1 MMTTDAP
8 LTEEEFSRH
17 LNTSFRCS
25 LDESRQVELK
35 LVEVAGYKE
44 RPNEQQG
51 MERFS
56 LYFEGPAEP
65 HLPQRTYTLA
75 HERMG
80 THDIFIVPVARSADG
95 FRYQAVFN
103 YFRQ

>member
-1 MMTTDAP
+1 MTTDAP

-17 LNTSFRCS
+17 LNTSFDVLLGDSQR
-25 LDESRQVELK
+25 VELK
-35 LVEVAGYKE
+35 LAEVAGYRE
-44 RPNEQQG
+44 RPNEEQG

-56 LYFEGPAEP
+56 LFFEGPAEP
-65 HLPQRTYTLA
+65 FLPQATYTLE

-80 THDIFIVPVARSADG
+80 THAIFIVPVARGADG

-103 YFRQ
+103 YYRQ

>member
-1 MMTTDAP
+1 MTTDAP

-17 LNTSFRCS
+17 LSTSFDVQLGDS
-25 LDESRQVELK
+25 QQVELK
-35 LVEVAGYKE
+35 LAEVAGYKE
-44 RPNEQQG
+44 RPEEEQG

-65 HLPQRTYTLA
+65 FLPQNTYTLR

-80 THDIFIVPVARSADG
+80 THDIFIVPIARTADG

-103 YFRQ
+103 YYRQ

>member
-1 MMTTDAP
+1 MTTDAP

-17 LNTSFRCS
+17 LNTSFDVQLGDSQRI
-25 LDESRQVELK
+25 ELK
-35 LVEVAGYKE
+35 LAEVAGYKE
-44 RPNEQQG
+44 RPEEEQG

-65 HLPQRTYTLA
+65 FLPQNTYTLR

-80 THDIFIVPVARSADG
+80 THDIFIVPIARTDDG

-103 YFRQ
+103 YYRQ

>member
-1 MMTTDAP
+1 MTTDAP

-17 LNTSFRCS
+17 LNTSFDVQLGDAQR
-25 LDESRQVELK
+25 VELK

-44 RPNEQQG
+44 RPEEEQG

-65 HLPQRTYTLA
+65 HLPQSTYTLV

-80 THDIFIVPVARSADG
+80 THDIFIVPVARSAGG

-103 YFRQ
+103 YYRQ